1 MGELTE
7 RGEIVAA
14 GGAQLADQNGDD
26 TLKPLDQS
34 DARGDSPDV
43 ETERQDPGAQD
54 PPAEGDP
61 APGPA
66 DIPAPPV
73 VETADDQ
80 DAGAREN
87 R

>member
-34 DARGDSPDV
+34 GARGDSPDA
-43 ETERQDPGAQD
+43 EAERQDQVDSGA
-54 PPAEGDP
+54 PAD

>member
-1 MGELTE
+1 MGKLTE

-14 GGAQLADQNGDD
+14 GGAQLADQSGDD
-26 TLKPLDQS
+26 TLKPAADTDQS
-34 DARGDSPDV
+34 AGSDATDIAG
-43 ETERQDPGAQD
+43 ETEKDPA
-54 PPAEGDP
+54 PEP

-73 VETADDQ
+73 VETADDP